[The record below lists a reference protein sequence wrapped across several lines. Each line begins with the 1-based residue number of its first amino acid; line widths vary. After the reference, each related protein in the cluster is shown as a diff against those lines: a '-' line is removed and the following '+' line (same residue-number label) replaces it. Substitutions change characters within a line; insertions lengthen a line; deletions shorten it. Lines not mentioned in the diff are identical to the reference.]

1 MMTPDQIRQMLLDED
16 DQLKKLHDI
25 VSKTI
30 EEEGLVV
37 ENLLHPPMD
46 TLTAGQRLSDRVA
59 RFGGSWAF
67 ILSFMG
73 L

>member
-37 ENLLHPPMD
+37 ENLLHPPMTPSPPD
-46 TLTAGQRLSDRVA
+46 NVFRTEWRASEEVGRS
-59 RFGGSWAF
+59 S
-67 ILSFMG
+67 
-73 L
+73 